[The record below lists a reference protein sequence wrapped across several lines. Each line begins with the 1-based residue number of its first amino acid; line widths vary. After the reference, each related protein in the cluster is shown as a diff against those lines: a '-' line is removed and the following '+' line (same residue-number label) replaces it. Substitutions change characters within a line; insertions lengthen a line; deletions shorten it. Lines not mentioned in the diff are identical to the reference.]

1 MEIKYSQIEFE
12 YKNRGVIWHNNPNFR
27 ARYTARYCF
36 PTFRAYVHRS
46 GLKESFYSPT
56 DEKEEISLDEKALMH
71 MSDIY
76 DEGKNGGVDLSK
88 FQFVL
93 SLIWGNKGDKMVDL
107 FGFSD
112 LDSRLVPIK
121 LPGNPDV
128 DNYVFRNGVYTP
140 ERKTIVCGDGLIVLG
155 AEEEYRRQET
165 KNLAEYLRSPQSEF
179 SGMKFGR
186 RKIK

>member
-1 MEIKYSQIEFE
+1 
-12 YKNRGVIWHNNPNFR
+12 
-27 ARYTARYCF
+27 
-36 PTFRAYVHRS
+36 
-46 GLKESFYSPT
+46 
-56 DEKEEISLDEKALMH
+56 
-71 MSDIY
+71 
-76 DEGKNGGVDLSK
+76 
-88 FQFVL
+88 
-93 SLIWGNKGDKMVDL
+93 MVDL

-186 RKIK
+186 RKIKWYKFK